1 MKLNDIIAG
10 ALQNIV
16 DKVRDETITCTDEEI
31 SKTLDELAKFN
42 TERPMSKEE
51 ACIYMNMSRSVFD
64 THIRNGL
71 IPHGKKRMGFKEL
84 SWNKPELDKALVAM
98 KNYGF

>member
-1 MKLNDIIAG
+1 MKLNDIIAD
-10 ALQNIV
+10 ALQHVV
-16 DKVRDETITCTDEEI
+16 DEVREGTITCSDEEI

-42 TERPMSKEE
+42 IERPMSKEE

-71 IPHGKKRMGFKEL
+71 IPRGKKRMGFKEL
-84 SWNKPELDKALVAM
+84 SWNKPELDKALATM